1 MYSAKAMEKAII
13 DANIE
18 PKDIN
23 YINAHGTG
31 TKLNDYTE
39 TLAIK
44 NVFKENYQKVLVSS
58 TKSMAGHL
66 MAAAGALEALI
77 CVKTLEKG
85 FIPATINL
93 NNIDEKCDLNLVV
106 NEGIKKD
113 CNYVLSN
120 SFGFG
125 GHNVSLVFKKWT
137 E

>member
-1 MYSAKAMEKAII
+1 MYSANAMEKAII

-18 PKDIN
+18 PKDID

-44 NVFKENYQKVLVSS
+44 NVFDEDYKNILVSS
-58 TKSMAGHL
+58 TKSMTGHL

-125 GHNVSLVFKKWT
+125 GHNASLVFKKWT